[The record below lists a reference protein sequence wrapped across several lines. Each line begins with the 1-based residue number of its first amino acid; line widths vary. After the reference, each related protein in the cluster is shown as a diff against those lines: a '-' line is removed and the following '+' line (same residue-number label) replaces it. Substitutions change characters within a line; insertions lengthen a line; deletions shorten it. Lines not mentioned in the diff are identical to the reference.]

1 MLPSVSY
8 SSKSSLLCFLPALCS
23 FSPEKKR
30 ICQCCSLIITIIAI
44 GIHYSHRSLYI
55 LIYPILIIQFIFCRD
70 VFVIIIIFLLKSH
83 QWFPITYWITNC
95 HFKWTLKTYW
105 NWILAHFRVIY
116 YCFFFFF
123 YSFIKIGGFPVSQCV
138 LCSQSWTVNITE
150 SQEGRKWTNK
160 NWSHP
165 VDSQH
170 LIPHVDALSIFYLD
184 GYSSGSLL
192 QILFSSFAHYFWDW
206 KAKHL
211 CT

>member
-1 MLPSVSY
+1 MLFSDYNNNSNRNTLFTSFSLHFDLSY
-8 SSKSSLLCFLPALCS
+8 SHHPIYLLQRCVRYYYYF
-23 FSPEKKR
+23 
-30 ICQCCSLIITIIAI
+30 
-44 GIHYSHRSLYI
+44 
-55 LIYPILIIQFIFCRD
+55 
-70 VFVIIIIFLLKSH
+70 FLLKSH

-116 YCFFFFF
+116 YCFFFF

-192 QILFSSFAHYFWDW
+192 QILFSSFAHYFWGW